1 METQQ
6 AIGTASPEVKT
17 TIDIEVNSR
26 QVVLHQ
32 REVTGYD
39 IKVAAIGQGVAIQ
52 LDFLLYIVDGHG
64 QLDPV
69 NDNQEVT
76 VHEHERF
83 RAVTPDDV
91 SEA

>member
-6 AIGTASPEVKT
+6 AIGKTSTDVKT
-17 TIDIEVNSR
+17 TVDIKVNNKP
-26 QVVLHQ
+26 VVLHR

-39 IKVAAIGQGVAIQ
+39 IKAAAIEQGVEIQ
-52 LDFLLYIVDGHG
+52 LDFLLFIVEGHG
-64 QLDPV
+64 QIEPV
-69 NDNQEVT
+69 NDHQEVT

-91 SEA
+91 SEV

>member
-1 METQQ
+1 MESQQ
-6 AIGTASPEVKT
+6 ATGTTSPDVKT
-17 TIDIEVNSR
+17 TVDINVNNKP
-26 QVVLHQ
+26 VVLHR

-52 LDFLLYIVDGHG
+52 LDFLLFIVGGHG
-64 QLDPV
+64 QLEPV
-69 NDNQEVT
+69 NDNQEVM
-76 VHEHERF
+76 VHEHEHF

>member
-6 AIGTASPEVKT
+6 AIGKTSTDVKT
-17 TIDIEVNSR
+17 TVDIKVNNKP
-26 QVVLHQ
+26 VVLHR
-32 REVTGYD
+32 REVTGHD
-39 IKVAAIGQGVAIQ
+39 IKVAAIEQDVAIQ
-52 LDFLLYIVDGHG
+52 LDFLLYIVDGNG
-64 QLDPV
+64 QLEPV

-91 SEA
+91 SEV